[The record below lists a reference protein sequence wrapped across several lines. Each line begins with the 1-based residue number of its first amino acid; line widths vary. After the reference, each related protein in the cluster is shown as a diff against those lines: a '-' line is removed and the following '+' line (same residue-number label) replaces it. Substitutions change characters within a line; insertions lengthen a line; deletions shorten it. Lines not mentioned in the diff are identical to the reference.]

1 MTTNNEIKELIA
13 YQEKVKLGRK
23 NAMKTY
29 SDKNRE
35 KIREINNCTFN
46 NLKNIYQEVV
56 QLGANEAS
64 AEGLQN
70 AI

>member
-35 KIREINNCTFN
+35 KIREINRKSYYKRKLDKLRVNTEEQ
-46 NLKNIYQEVV
+46 NI
-56 QLGANEAS
+56 GDS
-64 AEGLQN
+64 
-70 AI
+70 

>member
-29 SDKNRE
+29 SDKNRD
-35 KIREINNCTFN
+35 KIREINRKSYHKRKLDK
-46 NLKNIYQEVV
+46 LKVNTEEQNI
-56 QLGANEAS
+56 GDT
-64 AEGLQN
+64 
-70 AI
+70 

>member
-35 KIREINNCTFN
+35 KIREINRKSYYKRKLDKLRVNTEQQ
-46 NLKNIYQEVV
+46 NIRDT
-56 QLGANEAS
+56 
-64 AEGLQN
+64 
-70 AI
+70 